1 MITKA
6 DLPKALDR
14 MDNTAMLA
22 IGREFGMTPPTRD
35 ELPEACALA
44 AALMDHEVVDVET
57 LATVLSIQPAA
68 AVVYR
73 EEGRITGVSGQLI
86 LTARAW
92 APLLAGA
99 FDALVVD
106 PAVLAREGERV
117 ALGYGWGVAGS
128 TKPARYA
135 VNNALSVIR
144 ERLFPNITA
153 FTKAVTPIG
162 RHVCLTRFGYEPLR
176 HEDDDLLI
184 SLPANLPRT
193 SPKKELAAA

>member
-1 MITKA
+1 
-6 DLPKALDR
+6 
-14 MDNTAMLA
+14 
-22 IGREFGMTPPTRD
+22 
-35 ELPEACALA
+35 
-44 AALMDHEVVDVET
+44 VVSVET

-106 PAVLAREGERV
+106 PDFLAREGERV

-193 SPKKELAAA
+193 SPKKQLAAA